1 MNLCVLG
8 AFVVNDSVNR
18 NSLRHTLRRIEAIGA
33 DLRWQRRA
41 AWTLLALACLAPR
54 WAMAWRRDVLCTDG
68 VFYIEK
74 AEALRTGDF
83 AAGLYELQL
92 NLYPLL
98 LAALRQVTGEYE
110 LTAKVLSVLCST
122 LAVIPLVALVQRWGG
137 HKLGWLAGALYAFHP
152 ESIEWSPEVVR
163 DPLFWLVAWT
173 TLWSAWRAA
182 ETWNWR
188 WFAVCGLGLSAA
200 ILTRFEGWFLA
211 LPLLWWTATAA
222 GQRTAWRSLPGRL
235 ALTAAACPVLLLA
248 INLGPLAGHS
258 RWEWG
263 RFEHFATAGHWLE
276 RQLRPTAALVAT
288 PTDAA
293 TAASPEPVQLGPNER
308 LTLRAMRWGYRHTL
322 ARSWHPAWLYLTGC
336 GVLLTLLRRGRA
348 GTGVTD
354 SATIRVSWAPLLLL
368 SALLLGCVWVY
379 FWKYQEINKRY
390 FLLPLYCWL
399 PYTATGLVLNVEGMA
414 KLAAELTGRRGAVGR
429 YAGPLGMAL
438 WLLGL
443 AAVGSG
449 DALSSRYEGRYFK
462 ARLGRTIAAE
472 FGPGRQLLASEDVE
486 RIVGYYAQASHRKL
500 PDNVAGQ
507 EAVEWLQH
515 WQPELVVLWEP
526 DNDVDDPGRYGLLV
540 ERALHDGWQ
549 RRTLQVDV
557 SAANSDT
564 ANMIVLVRPDVAL
577 AAAERRAADK
587 AMATVPPG
595 AAEKRR

>member
-1 MNLCVLG
+1 MK
-8 AFVVNDSVNR
+8 R
-18 NSLRHTLRRIEAIGA
+18 ISLRQARQNFATVVAEP
-33 DLRWQRRA
+33 RWQRCA
-41 AWTLLALACLAPR
+41 AWTLLVLACLAPR

-110 LTAKVLSVLCST
+110 LTAKTLSVLCST
-122 LAVIPLVALVQRWGG
+122 AAVIPLVALVQRWGG
-137 HKLGWLAGALYAFHP
+137 HKLGWLAGGLYAFHP

-163 DPLFWLVAWT
+163 DPLFWLLAWT

-182 ETWNWR
+182 ETWNAR
-188 WFAVCGLGLSAA
+188 WFAVCGLGLAAA

-211 LPLLWWTATAA
+211 LPLLWWTASAA
-222 GQRTAWRSLPGRL
+222 VQRAAWRSLAARL

-248 INLGPLAGHS
+248 INLGPLASHS

-263 RFEHFATAGHWLE
+263 RFEHFVTAGHWLE
-276 RQLRPTAALVAT
+276 RQLRPTAALVAM

-293 TAASPEPVQLGPNER
+293 TTASPEPAQLSPNER

-336 GVLLTLLRRGRA
+336 GIVMTLMRRGR
-348 GTGVTD
+348 TGPGAANST
-354 SATIRVSWAPLLLL
+354 TTRVNWTPMLLL
-368 SALLLGCVWVY
+368 SALLLACVWVY

-390 FLLPLYCWL
+390 FLMPLYCWL
-399 PYTATGLVLNVEGMA
+399 PYTARGLALNVEGLA
-414 KLAAELTGRRGAVGR
+414 KLASELSSGRGAVGH
-429 YAGPLGMAL
+429 YPGPVGMAV

-443 AAVGSG
+443 AVVGSG

-462 ARLGRTIAAE
+462 ARVGRTLAAE
-472 FGPGRQLLASEDVE
+472 FGVGRQILGTEDVE

-500 PDNVAGQ
+500 PDNVTGQ
-507 EAVEWLQH
+507 EAVEWLLH
-515 WQPELVVLWEP
+515 WQPELVLLWQPEQDADQVNP
-526 DNDVDDPGRYGLLV
+526 YGLLV
-540 ERALHDGWQ
+540 QRALRDGWE
-549 RRTLQVDV
+549 RWTIPNDV
-557 SAANSDT
+557 SPSSGDT
-564 ANMIVLVRPDVAL
+564 AGGAVNGMLVLVRPDVAL
-577 AAAERRAADK
+577 AAAKRRSAAR